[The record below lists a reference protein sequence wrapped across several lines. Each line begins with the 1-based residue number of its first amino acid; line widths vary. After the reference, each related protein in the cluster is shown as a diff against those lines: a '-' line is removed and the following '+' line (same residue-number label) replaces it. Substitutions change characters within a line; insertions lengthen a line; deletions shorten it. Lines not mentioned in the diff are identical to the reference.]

1 MGVNCYIGEMV
12 GTKKKKK
19 STGGFPLTPYQKFLE
34 EELKEMGIGVDTEDG
49 DGIDYSKR
57 VESKKGGREIGT
69 RPYKKPTIS
78 KKEEK
83 NTIKPRTKIV
93 EVLVHDVDTGFLT
106 KTKKPKTVVGTT
118 SKGKSIQY
126 EDFDKYDKELGGETI
141 ERTIHWYRMWFLF
154 LKLGLEYQR
163 KKIKVKN
170 EYVKIDRR
178 FYKEWS
184 VGTIPNRTFDSWWK
198 DHRHLFI
205 QEQIKEIKK
214 ISEGKK
220 QDYFH
225 IRIPKHRNQREV
237 LKEIGIFIQGRME
250 GDKPKYPFTD
260 SRIQYLKLHQQYNC
274 LILSRNGCSH
284 KQIGWW
290 ITKYYSHINKL
301 EKSYVGDTGVNQVI
315 SRVLSKGR
323 DRLHG
328 TSKGVFP

>member
-1 MGVNCYIGEMV
+1 MV
-12 GTKKKKK
+12 RTKKKKK
-19 STGGFPLTPYQKFLE
+19 SIGGFSLTPYQKFLE

-57 VESKKGGREIGT
+57 EGSRKGGRGRHVKQFE
-69 RPYKKPTIS
+69 KEPTIS

-83 NTIKPRTKIV
+83 NTIKPRTKTV
-93 EVLVHDVDTGFLT
+93 TDFL
-106 KTKKPKTVVGTT
+106 TKKPKTVIGTS
-118 SKGKSIQY
+118 SKGKSIKY
-126 EDFDKYDKELGGETI
+126 DDFEKYDKELGGETI
-141 ERTIHWYRMWFLF
+141 ERTIHWYRMWFIF

-170 EYVKIDRR
+170 EYVRIDRR

-184 VGTIPNRTFDSWWK
+184 IGTIPNRTFDSWWK

-205 QEQIKEIKK
+205 QEQIKEIKE
-214 ISEGKK
+214 ISKGEK

-260 SRIQYLKLHQQYNC
+260 SKIQYLKLHQQYNC

-290 ITKYYSHINKL
+290 IKKYYSHTNKL
-301 EKSYVGDTGVNQVI
+301 EESYSDWRNVNQVI
-315 SRVLSKGR
+315 SRVLGKGR
-323 DRLHG
+323 DRLHR